1 MALIYGEID
10 VEVPNISLEELKKF
24 IDDTAIEHITLG
36 HSKEEDT
43 YLRRNNRKY
52 PWERRILEYAGRV
65 FYNYKNTK
73 LFDQIY
79 KVIEKLPINRDE
91 HRVVLM
97 LYQETQPNY
106 DFNFH
111 FDNDN
116 PMGFRICL
124 GLDTDKPFLE
134 QAKIKPEFHQ
144 HALQL
149 KKIED
154 YMVEEYQYT
163 IKPIRSN
170 TVFCLN
176 ADSYPH
182 RVPIGSNTS
191 RVAIV
196 VKGIVGSIDH
206 LNFLQRVDE

>member
-10 VEVPNISLEELKKF
+10 VEVPNIPFEELKKF
-24 IDDTAIEHITLG
+24 IDDTCLEHIKLG
-36 HSKEEDT
+36 HAKEEET
-43 YLRRNNRKY
+43 YFQRNNRKY
-52 PWERRILEYAGRV
+52 PWERRILEYAGTV

-73 LFDQIY
+73 PFDQIY
-79 KVIEKLPINRDE
+79 KIIESLPINGND
-91 HRVVLM
+91 RVILM
-97 LYQETQPNY
+97 LYQEHQPEY

-124 GLDTDKPFLE
+124 GLNTDKPFLE

-154 YMVEEYQYT
+154 HMVEEHRYT

-170 TVFCLN
+170 TAFCLN
-176 ADSYPH
+176 ANSYPH
-182 RVPIGSNTS
+182 RVPIGSNTC

-196 VKGIVGSIDH
+196 VRGTVGSIDH
-206 LNFLQRVDE
+206 LNFLQREDE